1 MLSHANASSLDT
13 ARCYASDNHHL
24 DNNNNQQQQ
33 HHHGC
38 SPDVSQETTQDR
50 WYFDESGKLVSP
62 QGACYTIAPSIL
74 KAQSR
79 DAFNYK
85 SPSTTLA
92 LVTSSSFHCNQSKSN
107 KYQKQDHDGQ
117 QQQQHPMTTSRGSD
131 DKERQDEGESPRITS
146 QHAHHHHQSHRRK
159 RSRRHRGRKGI
170 YKNSIFLFVV
180 VTDVILVSHSHTYY
194 FHACIRQQG
203 C

>member
-24 DNNNNQQQQ
+24 DNNNNQQQ

-117 QQQQHPMTTSRGSD
+117 QQQHPMTTSRGSD

-146 QHAHHHHQSHRRK
+146 QHAHHNHQSHRRK